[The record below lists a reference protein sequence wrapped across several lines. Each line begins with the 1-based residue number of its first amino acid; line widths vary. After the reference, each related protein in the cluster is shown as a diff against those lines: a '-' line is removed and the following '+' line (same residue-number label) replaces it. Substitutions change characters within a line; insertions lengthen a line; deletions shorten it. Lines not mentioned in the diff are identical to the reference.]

1 MVPLK
6 VHFAAVLWWVL
17 VVVVEVPPVEL
28 VVVEVVVEV
37 PEVAGAAP
45 VWAYATTANTQRT
58 RVRIN
63 VLRIER
69 SFVRKRSEVIL
80 RPEAQ
85 RDALAMPSQRH
96 ERGPVLPREEPPAGA
111 REWTLR
117 TPMACHSDAMAKTA
131 HPSPRP
137 HGPSLRPVAA
147 GRGRPRLAA
156 AAARGLARARRR
168 SFGHEPFRAHDC
180 PRLAVKPPASRP
192 ARPPWPRRGARLPA
206 SRCGRRAAPAPGRA
220 AGTAR
225 SAPCPGTPG

>member
-58 RVRIN
+58 RVSIN

-85 RDALAMPSQRH
+85 SHALAMPSQRH
-96 ERGPVLPREEPPAGA
+96 ERGPVFPGEEPRQGAG
-111 REWTLR
+111 E
-117 TPMACHSDAMAKTA
+117 
-131 HPSPRP
+131 
-137 HGPSLRPVAA
+137 
-147 GRGRPRLAA
+147 
-156 AAARGLARARRR
+156 
-168 SFGHEPFRAHDC
+168 
-180 PRLAVKPPASRP
+180 
-192 ARPPWPRRGARLPA
+192 
-206 SRCGRRAAPAPGRA
+206 GRRADTCGVPLRRDGQNGTPLPSTPRTPAAAIA
-220 AGTAR
+220 AGCA
-225 SAPCPGTPG
+225 

>member
-45 VWAYATTANTQRT
+45 VWAYAMAANTQRT

-80 RPEAQ
+80 RPEGRKMHWRCQ
-85 RDALAMPSQRH
+85 PS
-96 ERGPVLPREEPPAGA
+96 PRARQEPFPRRNPGLQPPRAAWRQPA
-111 REWTLR
+111 R

-131 HPSPRP
+131 H
-137 HGPSLRPVAA
+137 L
-147 GRGRPRLAA
+147 
-156 AAARGLARARRR
+156 
-168 SFGHEPFRAHDC
+168 
-180 PRLAVKPPASRP
+180 
-192 ARPPWPRRGARLPA
+192 
-206 SRCGRRAAPAPGRA
+206 
-220 AGTAR
+220 
-225 SAPCPGTPG
+225 

>member
-131 HPSPRP
+131 HPSPPPPPPP
-137 HGPSLRPVAA
+137 H
-147 GRGRPRLAA
+147 
-156 AAARGLARARRR
+156 
-168 SFGHEPFRAHDC
+168 
-180 PRLAVKPPASRP
+180 PPPPPPP
-192 ARPPWPRRGARLPA
+192 ARPPPPPA
-206 SRCGRRAAPAPGRA
+206 AAPPPAPR
-220 AGTAR
+220 
-225 SAPCPGTPG
+225 P